1 MVKVNHRGYKGYK
14 QHYKDTCFIV
24 WNGNIFNTKGDWY
37 LDTTDTPH
45 CFSEREM
52 SRNFT
57 SKKAAI
63 FYMQY
68 LIDKERNETTN

>member
-1 MVKVNHRGYKGYK
+1 MAKVNHNGYKGYK
-14 QHYKDTCFIV
+14 QNYKDTCFIV
-24 WNGNIFNTKGDWY
+24 WNGSFSTKGDWY

-45 CFSEREM
+45 SFSEREM

-63 FYMQY
+63 AYMQY
-68 LIDKERNETTN
+68 LIDKATN